1 MNFPLCSSGRR
12 ASDTQQ
18 ENIDVI
24 LRNLRDENIC
34 LRERVRTLE
43 NQLGYRVHALA
54 CFGLTTDEEI
64 VFGLLSTG
72 RAVSAEIIETAL
84 AAELDSCEP
93 ALAANRIGRLRG
105 KLFAHNL
112 LIENLRE
119 RGWRFAPDS
128 LMRLRKM
135 GAV

>member
-1 MNFPLCSSGRR
+1 MNFPVCSSGRR

-43 NQLGYRVHALA
+43 NQLGYRVHAPAAL
-54 CFGLTTDEEI
+54 GLSTDEEI
-64 VFGLLSTG
+64 IFGLLSTG
-72 RAVSAEIIETAL
+72 RIVSAEIIETAL
-84 AAELDSCEP
+84 AAESDSREVT
-93 ALAANRIGRLRG
+93 LAINRISALRR
-105 KLFAHNL
+105 KLVSHDL
-112 LIENLRE
+112 VIENMRE
-119 RGWRFAPDS
+119 DGWRMSPES
-128 LMRLRKM
+128 MRRLRKM